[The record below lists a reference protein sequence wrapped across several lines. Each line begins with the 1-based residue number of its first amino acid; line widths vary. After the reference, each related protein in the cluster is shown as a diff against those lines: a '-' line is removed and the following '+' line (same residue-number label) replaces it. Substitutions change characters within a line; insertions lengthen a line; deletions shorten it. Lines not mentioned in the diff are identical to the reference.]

1 MANVSAIS
9 DRVVIA
15 LAVTGTGA
23 ADDAAAAAADD
34 DDDDDDEALAVTP
47 ANAIAVV
54 EEDCNNFTVVV
65 D

>member
-34 DDDDDDEALAVTP
+34 DDDEALAVTP